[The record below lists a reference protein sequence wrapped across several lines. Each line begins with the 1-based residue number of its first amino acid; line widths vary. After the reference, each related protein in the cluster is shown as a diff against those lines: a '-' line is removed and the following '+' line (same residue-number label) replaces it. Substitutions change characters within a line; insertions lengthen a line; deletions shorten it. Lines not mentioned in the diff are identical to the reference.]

1 MTKIKKLKKEY
12 IIYFYIILCPI
23 LDIASFLFRNTF
35 DTNIS
40 ISTFIRPIIPVILA
54 IYIFIKAN
62 KKHKLI
68 LAGIATIY
76 VVYGAIHLA
85 VTKTFFTG
93 CSYGG
98 IAQELQYIVNYTFLV
113 FNLVVF
119 YYIFINKNWRKVPKK
134 DNEEIKT
141 SLDTNEPISSNQIKT
156 THENKIVED
165 KSVNQIKNL
174 RISILVMC
182 SIYIVSIYL
191 AILTGTSSY
200 TYPEEQI
207 GYKGWIE
214 SGNSLSAILCISTFL
229 ILPLIKDKKY
239 RIPTIIVLLLVGV
252 YLVALIGT
260 RVGLIGFFLAVAV
273 FIAGEVLFSKNK
285 VAIIGF
291 VILAVAVITVG
302 LVGSNTLKRRNQMN
316 ESQYTIIDESTGEV
330 GHMTG
335 DMLKI
340 KNSILNGTLEN
351 GFMSEAQQEAVLK
364 LNDFANEHNLAGND
378 TRTQQLIYNFY
389 LVLEQKSPIGII
401 FGNGFE
407 TNFREMIME
416 NEIASLLFNFG
427 ILGFALYAGPF
438 LAILIYSLIDVI
450 KKIKAKQK
458 LETSYLMAIAG
469 LGLIFALSYLSG
481 YILFNSS
488 LIAVI
493 SVVAIIICSNIRDLR
508 ISSKRSR

>member
-1 MTKIKKLKKEY
+1 MTIIKKIKIEY
-12 IIYFYIILCPI
+12 IVYFYIILCPI
-23 LDIASFLFRNTF
+23 LDIASFLFRNAF

-40 ISTFIRPIIPVILA
+40 ISTFLRPIIPIILG
-54 IYIFIKAN
+54 IYIFIKVN

-68 LAGIATIY
+68 LAGIASIY
-76 VVYGAIHLA
+76 VAYGAIHLL
-85 VTKTFFTG
+85 VTKNFLTG

-98 IAQELQYIVNYTFLV
+98 VIQELQYVINYTFLV

-119 YYIFINKNWRKVPKK
+119 YYVFRNNTK
-134 DNEEIKT
+134 
-141 SLDTNEPISSNQIKT
+141 
-156 THENKIVED
+156 
-165 KSVNQIKNL
+165 IKNL
-174 RISILVMC
+174 RFAILVMC
-182 SIYIVSIYL
+182 AIYIASIYL

-200 TYPEEQI
+200 TYPQEKI

-214 SGNSLSAILCISTFL
+214 SGNSLGAILCISTFI

-239 RIPTIIVLLLVGV
+239 RIPTIIILLLVGV

-260 RVGLIGFFLAVAV
+260 RVGLLGFFLAIAV
-273 FIAGEVLFSKNK
+273 FIAIEVLFSKNK

-291 VILAVAVITVG
+291 VILAVGVITVG
-302 LVGSNTLKRRNQMN
+302 LVGSNTLKRRSQMN
-316 ESQYTIIDESTGEV
+316 ESQYTIIDEATGEV
-330 GHMTG
+330 GNMTG

-340 KNSILNGTLEN
+340 KNSILNGTLEE
-351 GFMSEAQQEAVLK
+351 GFMSDAQQKAVLD
-364 LNDFANEHNLAGND
+364 LYDFAKEHNLAGND

-389 LVLEQKSPIGII
+389 LVLEQKSILGII

-416 NEIASLLFNFG
+416 NELASLLFNFG
-427 ILGFALYAGPF
+427 IVGFALYAGPF

-450 KKIKAKQK
+450 KKLKAKQK

-469 LGLIFALSYLSG
+469 LVLIFALSYLSG
-481 YILFNSS
+481 YIFFNSS

-493 SVVAIIICSNIRDLR
+493 SVLAIIISSNRYAEML
-508 ISSKRSR
+508 